1 MGGDRDPQS
10 IASAF
15 LLTFLFHN
23 TLVSGDAGAHL
34 WGGIICPSRRGP
46 DTLVPVTERGG
57 KEGREGAACR
67 RRNLTLGGH
76 FIAISARN
84 LHRPAISSKSASHSQ
99 DISTLQRERL
109 AGKSVSGGRLPST
122 KRGGK
127 KPPRGRLTCRFSGIQ
142 THLVQFMRLWTCST
156 VRVVCSW

>member
-67 RRNLTLGGH
+67 RRNLTLG
-76 FIAISARN
+76 
-84 LHRPAISSKSASHSQ
+84 
-99 DISTLQRERL
+99 DIS
-109 AGKSVSGGRLPST
+109 
-122 KRGGK
+122 
-127 KPPRGRLTCRFSGIQ
+127 
-142 THLVQFMRLWTCST
+142 
-156 VRVVCSW
+156 